1 MTINFFMSVRENSL
15 NLQNEASKLYVTP
28 EEADGL

>member
-15 NLQNEASKLYVTP
+15 NLQNEASLLYVAP
-28 EEADGL
+28 EDADGL